1 METFGKVGSSLKHHL
16 NKGIE
21 MELLK
26 RLTES
31 YGGSG
36 YEDEVRDLV
45 IGELTTICDTV
56 TTDTL
61 GSVIGFKKGKG
72 KDGQRKKIMIAG
84 HMDEIGF
91 RVSHISD
98 KGYLRIS
105 PAGGF
110 DPRTMIAQR
119 VQVLGK
125 GKHKLIGVLNVAGK
139 PIHVQSPEERRKT
152 LEVSDFFVDLG
163 MKGAEVKKKVDIG
176 DPVIWAR
183 DFAEFG
189 DSVTCKAMDNRIGC
203 YVMIEAVRKMAN
215 NRHDIYAVGTV
226 QEEVG
231 VRGAQTAAY
240 TIEPD
245 IAIALDVTLAVD
257 VPGAEDHLHI
267 TKLGNGVAIKIMDSL
282 SISDTGLVKDFRALA
297 DKKKIPYQLE
307 ILPRGGT
314 DAGGMQ
320 RVKGGSKAITLSIP
334 LRYVH
339 STIETANKK
348 DIESAVKL
356 LASYLSQ

>member
-1 METFGKVGSSLKHHL
+1 
-16 NKGIE
+16 

-45 IGELTTICDTV
+45 ISELTPLCDEIRV
-56 TTDTL
+56 DTL
-61 GSVIGFKKGKG
+61 GSVIALKKGKG
-72 KDGQRKKIMIAG
+72 KDGKRRRIMVAG

-98 KGYLRIS
+98 QGFLRIS

-125 GKHKLIGVLNVAGK
+125 GKHKLTGVMNVAGK
-139 PIHVQSPEERRKT
+139 PIHVQTAEERKKELQT
-152 LEVSDFFVDLG
+152 SDFFVDLG
-163 MKGAEVKKKVDIG
+163 MDAKEVRKKVDIG

-183 DFAEFG
+183 EYTELG
-189 DSVTCKAMDNRIGC
+189 DCVSCKAMDDRIGV
-203 YVMIEAVRKMAN
+203 YVMIEALRITKN
-215 NRHDIYAVGTV
+215 NNHDIYIVGTV

-231 VRGAQTAAY
+231 IRGAITAAY
-240 TIEPD
+240 DIEPD
-245 IAIALDVTLAVD
+245 ISIALDVTLAVD
-257 VPGAEDHLHI
+257 VPGAENHEHI
-267 TKLGNGVAIKIMDSL
+267 TRLGEGVAIKIMDSL
-282 SISDTGLVKDFRALA
+282 SISDTGLVKEFRAVA
-297 DKKKIPYQLE
+297 DKNKIPYQLE

-320 RVKGGSKAITLSIP
+320 RAKSGSKAITLSVP

-339 STIETANKK
+339 STVETAHKK
-348 DIESAVKL
+348 DISGAVKL
-356 LASYLSQ
+356 LAKYLSQ